1 MSSSP
6 ESEYSLDTLGRKAG
20 VPLRTIRFYIAQ
32 NLMPPPLR
40 AGRGAAYGPL
50 HLERLKGIQT
60 LKQKGLTLTEIRQA
74 LDPEPREKCLPAP
87 VTVWSYQIS
96 GDVTGQVRAGGSP
109 WRMKRIQKAI
119 NELARRLGQPEED
132 GES

>member
-1 MSSSP
+1 MSPSP
-6 ESEYSLDTLGRKAG
+6 ESEYSLGALGSKAG

-40 AGRGAAYGPL
+40 AGRNAAYGPL

-60 LKQKGLTLTEIRQA
+60 LKQKGLTLSEIRQS
-74 LDPEPREKCLPAP
+74 LCPEPREKSLPAP
-87 VTVWSYQIS
+87 AAVWSYQIS
-96 GDVTGQVRAGGSP
+96 EDVTVQVRAGASP
-109 WRMKRIQKAI
+109 WRMKSIQKAI